1 MSLVNSSSSSSSTAP
16 VLVHHCLNRTPAQ
29 NDTETASP
37 SLDVVYI
44 FLVLGLFSFFSF
56 AVMLS
61 FIRSGKLES
70 SQDPYQQYIA
80 RDWSRKRALSAEDL
94 ARARRVV
101 EASESAS
108 VVICN
113 PATEGDRKTATSIEL
128 N

>member
-1 MSLVNSSSSSSSTAP
+1 MSLVNGSSTSSTAP
-16 VLVHHCLNRTPAQ
+16 VLVHHCLNKTPAQ
-29 NDTETASP
+29 NHTETSSP

-80 RDWSRKRALSAEDL
+80 RDWNRKRALSAEAL

-101 EASESAS
+101 ETSESAS

-113 PATEGDRKTATSIEL
+113 PATEGDRKTASSIEL